1 MYVIAAAATIYYY
14 YFLLSKGV
22 MSTECQSTSDMYRIH
37 AAMHSTEA
45 KTDADVLFEKLI
57 VQVYIDAR

>member
-22 MSTECQSTSDMYRIH
+22 LSTSDKYRIH
-37 AAMHSTEA
+37 VAMHSTEA
-45 KTDADVLFEKLI
+45 KTDADVLFKKLI